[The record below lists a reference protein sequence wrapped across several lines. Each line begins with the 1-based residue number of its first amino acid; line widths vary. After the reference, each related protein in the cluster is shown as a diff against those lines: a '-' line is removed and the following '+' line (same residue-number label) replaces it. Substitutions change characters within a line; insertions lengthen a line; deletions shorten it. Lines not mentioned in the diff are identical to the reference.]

1 MLAVGYQRQKA
12 LDDDKNP
19 QKGGFMKLFKKTM
32 LMVMVVAM
40 LASIMVLPASAA
52 VNSTV
57 KSKMT
62 SDDFPYL
69 YLGVSDKAAVKALQ
83 KFLMTDVDNVGIG
96 DILIDGLDGGYGDHC
111 MAAVRD
117 FQVRH
122 GILGPNGNGTGEVK
136 NQTWGA
142 IADVLSQSGTI
153 LRNSGTDVY
162 MYMIINSQYYFF
174 YYDMSGKAQ
183 WFDTL

>member
-1 MLAVGYQRQKA
+1 
-12 LDDDKNP
+12 
-19 QKGGFMKLFKKTM
+19 MKFFKKTL

-52 VNSTV
+52 VTSTV
-57 KSKMT
+57 RTKMT

-69 YLGVSDKAAVKALQ
+69 YLSVSDKAAVKALQ
-83 KFLMTDVDNVGIG
+83 KFLMTDAYNASIK
-96 DILIDGLDGGYGDHC
+96 DILADGLDGGYGAHC

-122 GILGPNGNGTGEVK
+122 GIYGPNGNGTGEVK

-142 IADVLSQSGTI
+142 IADVLTQSGTVM
-153 LRNSGTDVY
+153 RNSGTDVY
-162 MYMIINSQYYFF
+162 KYSIISGKYYFY
-174 YYDMSGKAQ
+174 YYDLSGNPQ
-183 WFDTL
+183 WFVTV